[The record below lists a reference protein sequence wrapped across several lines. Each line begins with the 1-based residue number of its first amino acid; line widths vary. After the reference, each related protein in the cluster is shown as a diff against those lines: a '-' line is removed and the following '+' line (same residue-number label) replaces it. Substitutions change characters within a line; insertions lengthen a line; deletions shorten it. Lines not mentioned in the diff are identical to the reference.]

1 MKKCVSAV
9 VLALLLGSPA
19 LAQTTGSINGTITDN
34 TGAILPGV
42 RVTATS
48 PAMMGS
54 QVAVTNEQGQY
65 RFPSV
70 PPGTYVLK
78 FELPGFATV
87 NREGIIVTLGFA
99 ATVPI
104 QMALANVAETVTV
117 TGESPVVDVKN
128 TNIQTN
134 ITKEMLDNIPNSR
147 DIWTVI
153 GQSPGFM
160 VTSFDVGGSR
170 AGTQTGYS
178 AFGYSG
184 QVRVQ
189 VDGVNTT
196 EGTGGAGFYYD
207 YGSFQELQLTGDGAD
222 ASATTPGVQLNAVI
236 KSGGNRFKGD
246 LYYDY
251 ENKDFQGRNVDD
263 GLRRLGVGEGQR
275 ILLYRDPNVSFGG
288 PIKPDKM
295 WFFTSIRDQRT
306 GVTVDGFPVE
316 NPGGFFFETRLT
328 NVTYKLNYQLSQ
340 NNRLGH
346 YIQWGR
352 KFQPH
357 RGAGSTAYLDAP
369 FRQDSWSW
377 AANVDWNSVVSD
389 KFFFNTRYSTFG
401 YDWPNKAYGI
411 NGEVG
416 TNLRQRMEED
426 ATGNEAGGD
435 SQDQNDRK
443 RHQFDFE
450 GTFFK
455 DNFIRGNHA
464 LKFGLISEWET
475 QVFTDF
481 GFKDDVNL
489 LFDSPDGAPDFT
501 TPFRVT
507 VRNTDRRTAN
517 SSWHHGL
524 FLTDQWQLH
533 DRLTA
538 NVGVRW
544 DYYSSYF
551 PDEEI
556 LPGPYRDFFYAGA
569 PLPISV
575 DPFSHALAPTPFGET
590 FTIPGV
596 SGIRR
601 HSSVAPRVGF
611 AWDLLGTNR
620 TVIKFNWGR
629 FYHNTG
635 TASSGINPAGSLTAT
650 FDWADRNGDKQFQL
664 GTDSSNTELGRFR
677 SSSGGTLDVVDP
689 NIKHTYTDS
698 TSLWL
703 EHELVRDIGLRV
715 GYTYKNDG
723 NIAEDVEL
731 ARLGSLFTREVSVA
745 DPGPDGIAGNADDG
759 PDFIIYDIPPGVANP
774 QSQEITRTV
783 NGIIVVD
790 RAFDI
795 TVTRR
800 MRNNWSLMTNFL
812 YNWDRDRG
820 FVQNP
825 NEERFNDN
833 TVTLWAFKVVGT
845 VRAPWGIVVSPS
857 LRHQAGDPLA
867 RNVSATR
874 GVDLVTGQTRNLTVT
889 RTYQAERQGAY
900 RENNITIFDAR
911 VEKRFRLRNRLANHE
926 VGLFLDVFNIN
937 NSNASQSADSTV
949 GRRTVTLST
958 GEVVNYQ
965 RFLRPTGVL
974 SPRIVRLGVKYVF

>member
-1 MKKCVSAV
+1 L
-9 VLALLLGSPA
+9 VLALLLASPA
-19 LAQTTGSINGTITDN
+19 LAQTTGSINGTVTDN
-34 TGAILPGV
+34 SGAVLPGV

-48 PAMMGS
+48 PAMMGA
-54 QVAVTNEQGQY
+54 QVSVTNEQGQY

-70 PPGTYVLK
+70 PPGTYTLK
-78 FELPGFATV
+78 YELQSFSTIT
-87 NREGIIVTLGFA
+87 REGIIVTIGFA

-104 QMALANVAETVTV
+104 QMQLATLSENVTV

-134 ITKEMLDNIPNSR
+134 ITKEMLDAIPNSR

-153 GQSPGFM
+153 GQAPGFM

-222 ASATTPGVQLNAVI
+222 ASAATPGVQLNAVV

-246 LYYDY
+246 FYYDY
-251 ENKDFQGRNVDD
+251 ENKDFQGRNVTDR
-263 GLRRLGVGEGQR
+263 LRRLGVGEGQR
-275 ILLYRDPNVSFGG
+275 ILLYRDPNVSLGG
-288 PIKPDKM
+288 PIKRDKM
-295 WFFTSIRDQRT
+295 WFFGSFRDQRT

-316 NPGGFFFETRLT
+316 RPGGFFFETRLT
-328 NVTYKLNYQLSQ
+328 NITYKLNYQLSQ

-357 RGAGSTAYLDAP
+357 RGADSTAYSDAP

-377 AANVDWNSVVSD
+377 AANLEWNSVVNSR
-389 KFFFNTRYSTFG
+389 FFFEARYSTFG

-416 TNLRQRMEED
+416 TNLRQRMSENQ
-426 ATGNEAGGD
+426 TGNEAGGD
-435 SQDQNDRK
+435 SQDQNDRL
-443 RHQFDFE
+443 RHQFDWT
-450 GTFFK
+450 GTLFK

-464 LKFGLISEWET
+464 LKFGLVSEWET
-475 QVFTDF
+475 QEFTDF
-481 GFKDDVNL
+481 GFKDDVSISFN
-489 LFDSPDGAPDFT
+489 SPAGSPDFT

-507 VRNTDRRTAN
+507 IRNTDRKTVN

-524 FLTDQWQLH
+524 YLTDQWQLH

-569 PLPISV
+569 LLPNGYSIPVS
-575 DPFSHALAPTPFGET
+575 PFADFR
-590 FTIPGV
+590 IPGV
-596 SGIRR
+596 SGIRQ
-601 HSSVAPRVGF
+601 HASVAPRVGF
-611 AWDLLGTNR
+611 SWDLFGTNR
-620 TVIKFNWGR
+620 TVIKANWGR
-629 FYHNTG
+629 FYQNTG
-635 TASSGINPAGSLTAT
+635 TASSGINPAQSLTAT
-650 FDWADRNGDKQFQL
+650 FDWVDRDGDKQFDL
-664 GTDSSNTELGRFR
+664 GTNADNTELGRFR
-677 SSSGGTLDVVDP
+677 SSSGGTTLLVDP
-689 NIKHTYTDS
+689 DIKHTYTDS
-698 TSLWL
+698 TSVWL
-703 EHELVRDIGLRV
+703 EHELVRDIALRV
-715 GYTYKNDG
+715 GYTYKSDG
-723 NIAEDVEL
+723 NNTAAVEL
-731 ARLGSLFTREVSVA
+731 QRLGSLFTSEVLVT
-745 DPGPDGIAGNADDG
+745 DPGVDGILGNADDG
-759 PDFIIYDIPPGVANP
+759 PDFVIYDIPAGATIP
-774 QSQEITRTV
+774 QSRTITKTV
-783 NGIIVVD
+783 DGIVVVD

-795 TVTRR
+795 TVSRR
-800 MRNNWSLMTNFL
+800 MRNNWSIMTNFL

-820 FVQNP
+820 FIQNP
-825 NEERFNDN
+825 NQERFNDS
-833 TVTLWAFKVVGT
+833 TVTVWAFKVVGT
-845 VRAPWGIVVSPS
+845 WRGPWGLVVSPS
-857 LRHQAGDPLA
+857 IRHQGGDPLA

-874 GVDLVTGQTRNLTVT
+874 GVDLATGVTRNLNIT
-889 RTYQAERQGAY
+889 RTYQAEEPGAY
-900 RENNITIFDAR
+900 REDNITIFDAR
-911 VEKRFRLRNRLANHE
+911 FEKRLRLPSLQGHE
-926 VGLFLDVFNIN
+926 LGLFIDVFNIT
-937 NSNASQSADSTV
+937 NSNASQSADSTI
-949 GRRTVTLST
+949 GRRTVTLES
-958 GEVVNYQ
+958 GEQVEYQ

-974 SPRIVRLGVKYVF
+974 SPRIVRLGVKYTF

>member
-1 MKKCVSAV
+1 MIRCASAM
-9 VLALLLGSPA
+9 VLILLLASPA
-19 LAQTTGSINGTITDN
+19 LAQTTGSIIGTVSDSS
-34 TGAILPGV
+34 GAILPGV

-48 PAMMGS
+48 PAMMGP
-54 QVAVTNEQGQY
+54 QVAVSNEQGQY

-70 PPGTYVLK
+70 PSGTYALK
-78 FELPGFATV
+78 FELASFSTLT
-87 NREGIIVTLGFA
+87 REGIIVTVGFT
-99 ATVPI
+99 ATVPV
-104 QMALANVAETVTV
+104 QLTLAAISAAVTV
-117 TGESPVVDVKN
+117 TGESPVVDLKN

-134 ITKEMLDNIPNSR
+134 VTKEILDAIPNSR

-184 QVRVQ
+184 QVRIQ

-222 ASATTPGVQLNAVI
+222 ASATTPGVQLNAI
-236 KSGGNRFKGD
+236 IRSGGNKFKGD
-246 LYYDY
+246 IYFDY
-251 ENKDFQGRNVDD
+251 ENKNFQGHNVTDE
-263 GLRRLGVGEGQR
+263 LRRKGVGEGQR
-275 ILLYRDPNVSFGG
+275 ILLYRDPNFSLGG
-288 PIKPDKM
+288 PIIRDKF
-295 WFFTSIRDQRT
+295 WFFTSVRDQRT

-328 NVTYKLNYQLSQ
+328 NITYKLNYQLSQ

-357 RGAGSTAYLDAP
+357 RGASSTTYSDAP

-377 AANVDWNSVVSD
+377 AANLEWNSVVTD
-389 KFFFNTRYSTFG
+389 RFFHNARYSTFG

-416 TNLRQRMEED
+416 TNLRQRMTEN
-426 ATGNEAGGD
+426 ATGNVAGGD
-435 SQDQNDRK
+435 SQDQNDRL
-443 RHQFDFE
+443 RHQFDWTATYFR
-450 GTFFK
+450 

-464 LKFGLISEWET
+464 LKFGLVSEWET
-475 QVFTDF
+475 QVFTDY
-481 GFKDDVNL
+481 GFQDDVSIAFN
-489 LFDSPDGAPDFT
+489 SAAGAGDFL
-501 TPFRVT
+501 TPYRVT
-507 VRNTDRRTAN
+507 VRNTDRLTEN

-524 FLTDQWQLH
+524 FVTDQWELTN
-533 DRLTA
+533 RITA

-544 DYYSSYF
+544 DYYSSYY

-569 PLPISV
+569 PLPNGYAIAPS
-575 DPFSHALAPTPFGET
+575 PFAET
-590 FTIPGV
+590 MRIPGV
-596 SGIRR
+596 SGIQQQG
-601 HSSVAPRVGF
+601 SVAPRVGV
-611 AWDLLGTNR
+611 AWDLRGNGQ
-620 TVIKFNWGR
+620 TVVKFNWGR
-629 FYHNTG
+629 FYFNTG
-635 TASSGINPAGSLTAT
+635 TASSGVNPAQSLTAT
-650 FDWADRNGDKQFQL
+650 FDWIDRNGDKQFQL
-664 GTDSSNTELGRFR
+664 GAGPADTELGTFR
-677 SSSGGTLDVVDP
+677 TSSGGTTQLVDP

-698 TSLWL
+698 TSLWV
-703 EHELVRDIGLRV
+703 EHELFKDIGLRV

-723 NIAEDVEL
+723 NTSAAVEL
-731 ARLGSLFTREVSVA
+731 QRLGSLYTSQVSVV

-759 PDFIIYDIPPGVANP
+759 PNFIVWDIPVGVTVP
-774 QSQEITRTV
+774 QSRTITQTV
-783 NGIIVVD
+783 DGIIVVD
-790 RAFDI
+790 RAFDL

-800 MRNNWSLMTNFL
+800 LRNRWSLMTNFL
-812 YNWDRDRG
+812 YNWDRDQG

-825 NEERFNDN
+825 NDERFNDS

-845 VRAPWGIVVSPS
+845 YQGPWGLVISPS
-857 LRHQAGDPLA
+857 LRHQAGDPLS
-867 RNVSATR
+867 RIVQATR
-874 GVDLVTGQTRNLTVT
+874 GVDLATGVTRNLNIN
-889 RTYQAERQGAY
+889 RNYQAEGPGSY
-900 RENNITIFDAR
+900 REDNITIFDAR
-911 VEKRFRLRNRLANHE
+911 FEKRFRIGKPSSEL
-926 VGLFLDVFNIN
+926 GLFVDVFNIT
-937 NSNASQSADSTV
+937 NSNASQSADNTV

-958 GEVVNYQ
+958 GERVEYQ

-974 SPRIVRLGVKYVF
+974 SPRIARLGIKYIF